1 MSIHSSSSHDK
12 DIVQIV
18 EDSIGLSKT
27 DTRSSR
33 ASRASKA
40 SRAASDYQIDHI
52 YGDMDR
58 REIAL
63 ARQITRETILSAYQ
77 DKVRSRASS
86 IINGKIDPSTA
97 PPPPLKNGGDGSQFL
112 DVDPELVTWDGDDDP
127 ANPQNWPTY
136 QKIATTVI
144 VSLYT
149 FVSPLTSSI
158 ISPAVPAIAAEYNE
172 TRPVVQSLMVSI
184 MILAWAIC
192 PLFVAPLSEMYGRKI
207 VMDVS
212 IVVLLAFTLGCG
224 GAQNTAQMAVCRFFA
239 GVGGAAPLS
248 VGAGVLADLYS
259 PQKRGTA
266 LAWYAIGP
274 TVGPVVAPIAAG
286 WIVQQTNTWRWVM
299 WVDGIFIGC
308 VAVCG
313 FLFYSETYPPVLLQ
327 RKAKKLRKESGNDA
341 LHTIYDIASEPLSS
355 RLYTSMTRPLR
366 ILVTHPIVMGLGLFM
381 AFTYGFM
388 YIMIVTFPALWTE
401 RYGFSLGIMGLT
413 FIGMGVGF
421 LAGTWFWCVYTQK
434 VYIKLRDQ
442 NGGVPKPEFRL
453 PCIFAAPFLECI
465 GLIWYGWSAEKHVH
479 WIMPIIGTGI
489 FAFAVMDVFQT
500 IQTYLID
507 MNPRFSASYVASAS
521 LFRSLFGFAMPLFGR
536 QMYDAMGYGWANTM
550 CGILAVVLGLPFPII
565 VWFYGERIRNRFD
578 KKLEASQAKKD
589 ERNMEKM
596 RQRELDRELKEQAK
610 LDKENK
616 DHVQFVALETSP
628 SFKNEDSL

>member
-1 MSIHSSSSHDK
+1 MSLHSASSSQDK

-27 DTRSSR
+27 DTRASMATRSSR
-33 ASRASKA
+33 A
-40 SRAASDYQIDHI
+40 SRAASDYQVDHI
-52 YGDMDR
+52 YGDMDPQQ
-58 REIAL
+58 IAL
-63 ARQITRETILSAYQ
+63 ARQITRETIISAYQ
-77 DKVRSRASS
+77 EKVRSRASS

-97 PPPPLKNGGDGSQFL
+97 PPPPLKNGGDGAQFL
-112 DVDPELVTWDGDDDP
+112 DMDPELVTWDGDDDVS
-127 ANPQNWPTY
+127 NPQNWPTY
-136 QKIATTVI
+136 QKIATTVV

-158 ISPAVPAIAAEYNE
+158 ISPAIPAISAEFGE

-212 IVVLLAFTLGCG
+212 IVVLLVFTIGCG
-224 GAQNTAQMAVCRFFA
+224 ATQTTAQMAVCRFFA

-259 PQKRGTA
+259 PAVRGTA

-286 WIVQQTNTWRWVM
+286 FIVQETNTWRWVM
-299 WVDGIFIGC
+299 WVDSIFIG
-308 VAVCG
+308 VLAVCG

-327 RKAKKLRKESGNDA
+327 RKANKLRKESGNDA

-388 YIMIVTFPALWTE
+388 YIMIVTFPALWTQQ
-401 RYGFSLGIMGLT
+401 YGFSLGIMGLT
-413 FIGMGVGF
+413 FLGMGIGF
-421 LAGTWFWCVYTQK
+421 LAGTWFWCVVTQK
-434 VYIKLRDQ
+434 VYFRLKEK
-442 NGGVPKPEFRL
+442 NGGIAKPEFRL

-465 GLIWYGWSAEKHVH
+465 GLVWYGWSAEMHVH
-479 WIMPIIGTGI
+479 WIMPIIGTAI
-489 FAFAVMDVFQT
+489 FSFAVLDVFQT

-536 QMYDAMGYGWANTM
+536 QMYDALGYGWANTM
-550 CGILAVVLGLPFPII
+550 CAILAVVLGLPFPII
-565 VWFYGERIRNRFD
+565 VWYYGERIRNKFD
-578 KKLEASQAKKD
+578 KRLEAQQAIKD
-589 ERNMEKM
+589 EKNMERM
-596 RQRELDRELKEQAK
+596 RQREAKREAKEEAAIT
-610 LDKENK
+610 
-616 DHVQFVALETSP
+616 VLETANSA
-628 SFKNEDSL
+628 KH